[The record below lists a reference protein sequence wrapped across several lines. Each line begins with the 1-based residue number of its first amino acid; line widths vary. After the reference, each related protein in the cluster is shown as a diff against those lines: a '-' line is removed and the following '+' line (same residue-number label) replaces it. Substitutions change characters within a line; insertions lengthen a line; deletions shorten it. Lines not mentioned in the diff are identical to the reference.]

1 MGDSETIGDDSEIIG
16 LVESD
21 RDPDS
26 FTGDS
31 VNRAIDSM
39 RTKFC
44 DLRKKYDNLQ
54 GRFNN
59 LQDKYASLA
68 NQYQDF
74 INDYNRR
81 NDKWR
86 RMVKANLGPK
96 VYSSMEKLDTIGD
109 RNTLAQVIG
118 SEDIYEWSDEG
129 GWRKAEGVDGPR

>member
-1 MGDSETIGDDSEIIG
+1 MDDSEIIG

-21 RDPDS
+21 KDPDS
-26 FTGDS
+26 YTSDS
-31 VNRAIDSM
+31 VDRAIDSM
-39 RTKFC
+39 RSELD
-44 DLRKKYDNLQ
+44 DLRKKHGNLQ

-59 LQDKYASLA
+59 LQDKYASLM

-74 INDYNRR
+74 MNDYNRR

-96 VYSSMEKLDTIGD
+96 VYSSMGKLNAIGD

-118 SEDIYEWSDEG
+118 SEDIYEWNDEG
-129 GWRKAEGVDGPR
+129 GWQKAEGV